1 IHGDKDTIDWYP
13 TESDLEKKPKLKE
26 IFNPEREITDIAV
39 YNNFPKITGSLHG
52 LKDLPG
58 KVKLAYFAWEESVYP
73 KEWVDE
79 INANLHGLMVASNF
93 TKSIFQKAGIKI
105 PMKVVPNALDDE
117 VRIKAKDKYKLNT
130 NKSFKFLHISTAKQ
144 RKGVDILI
152 KAYFEEFTKDDDV
165 TLVL

>member
-1 IHGDKDTIDWYP
+1 MKTLQVIGPFYTNYSLARVNRGLALALSKIQNEYKVTIHGDKDTIDWYP

-79 INANLHGLMVASNF
+79 INANLHGLMVASN
-93 TKSIFQKAGIKI
+93 
-105 PMKVVPNALDDE
+105 
-117 VRIKAKDKYKLNT
+117 
-130 NKSFKFLHISTAKQ
+130 
-144 RKGVDILI
+144 
-152 KAYFEEFTKDDDV
+152 
-165 TLVL
+165 